1 MTEKR
6 LRLSRWYWDPQTNR
20 LIKTKIDYYD
30 EGTMAD
36 IELALDIEDA
46 NIPSLVQA
54 LEDAGLLIPRIDY
67 RVRTDDVKTIN
78 RLIDVLRQV
87 MPRGATPETSSDSSN
102 SDVSDIRVPLVPP
115 NMPF

>member
-6 LRLSRWYWDPQTNR
+6 LRLSRWYWESRTNR
-20 LIKTKIDYYD
+20 LIKTKIGYYD
-30 EGTMAD
+30 EGAIAD
-36 IELALDIEDA
+36 IELALDIDDA

-67 RVRTDDVKTIN
+67 RVRTNDVKTIN

-87 MPRGATPETSSDSSN
+87 MPRGATPETSSDSSDP
-102 SDVSDIRVPLVPP
+102 DVSNIRVPLIPT
-115 NMPF
+115 NMSF